1 VGAPARAI
9 EIAKAQMRL
18 DPFHPHFAPL
28 IAGVAYYLL
37 KEYREAQRWLR
48 EATGR
53 APNHQYGHA
62 FLAATYAQLG
72 QLDDARA
79 EAAEVVRV
87 NPKYTIG
94 AQKSVS
100 ILKRADDSDHLVD
113 GLRKAGLPE

>member
-1 VGAPARAI
+1 VIVDEQGDIYGDGVNIATRVESLARPGAI
-9 EIAKAQMRL
+9 CLSDE
-18 DPFHPHFAPL
+18 
-28 IAGVAYYLL
+28 AY
-37 KEYREAQRWLR
+37 RHGTQWWLR

-72 QLDDARA
+72 QLVDARA

-94 AQKSVS
+94 AQKLVS
-100 ILKRADDSDHLVD
+100 ILKRGDDSDHLID